1 MMVKISIYLDK
12 CPEKNKCTLVR
23 SDLKMIDSMKTYG
36 NNNKVSEY
44 MECVSEMPVLYY
56 EGDGSSMLLVT
67 PRQS

>member
-1 MMVKISIYLDK
+1 
-12 CPEKNKCTLVR
+12 
-23 SDLKMIDSMKTYG
+23 MIDSMKTYG